1 MPNLLT
7 SAQVRQFDRIASEEF
22 GLRGLDLMESAG
34 RGVADALLQADFNGG
49 AVVVFC
55 GKGNNGGDGFVAAR
69 HLFGNGVDAS
79 VVAVAN
85 RDAYRGDVQTNLL
98 RAKKAGVQVQYLDES
113 RPDSLLDQ
121 LPQAE
126 WAIDALLGVGAVGAP
141 RPPIDEIIRRLN
153 STSSL
158 QRLAIDLPS
167 GLNPDTGEPAE
178 PTLRADLTCTLLA
191 AKPGLLTSQAE
202 PFVGELRV
210 IDLQAPEELL
220 RRFDLV

>member
-167 GLNPDTGEPAE
+167 GLNPDTGEPVE

>member
-69 HLFGNGVDAS
+69 HLFGNGVDGS

>member
-158 QRLAIDLPS
+158 QRLAIDLPR